1 MKPKNRVMCP
11 DCGRPKMLFES
22 EKKAQNFLKF
32 NMDAVNPKGDR
43 TMRVYYCPACCG
55 YHISSHEY
63 KGDNMKTDR
72 LIEKYK
78 EETSSSDVFRIQAL
92 KLCDELVK
100 MTFNSKSEL
109 NRYLKS
115 LPDEQKVKDIARE
128 CFYQRT
134 GLNKIWYGIKRL

>member
-1 MKPKNRVMCP
+1 
-11 DCGRPKMLFES
+11 MLFES

-78 EETSSSDVFRIQAL
+78 EETSGSDVFRIQAL

-100 MTFNSKSEL
+100 MEFNSKGEL

-134 GLNKIWYGIKRL
+134 GLNKIWSGIKRL